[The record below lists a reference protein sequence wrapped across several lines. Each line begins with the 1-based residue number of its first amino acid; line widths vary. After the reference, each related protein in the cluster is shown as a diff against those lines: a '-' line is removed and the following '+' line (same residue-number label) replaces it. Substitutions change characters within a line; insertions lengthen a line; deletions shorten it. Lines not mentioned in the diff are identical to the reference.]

1 MAFPCVYL
9 CSSVAFIRGRNCG
22 KLMRTMKA
30 QTLVISLTAVGVTSA
45 MLSAQAPVS
54 RIEQETAKVTPAVTE
69 IRHQIHQNPELS
81 NREEK
86 TAALIADYLKKL
98 GLEVQTGVAHHGVVA
113 LLKGGLPGPVVAVRA
128 DIDAL
133 PVTEQTSLPFASKVR
148 TTYLGQE
155 VGVMH
160 ACGHD
165 IHTAVQLGVASVLTA
180 MKANVPGTIKFIFQ
194 PAEEGAPPGE
204 TGGASLMVKEGVL
217 DNPRP
222 SAIFGLHAFSEMAVG
237 DIGYSEGPA
246 LSAADTWEVKITGRQ
261 AHGARPELS
270 IDPIVTAAQF
280 VEALQTIRSRSFSG
294 YEPGVV
300 TIGTIH
306 GGQRHNIIPGDVTL
320 TGTIRTF
327 RPEMSTLAEQR
338 LRAILKGVT
347 EAAGATGEVVRYER
361 GAPATI
367 NNPQLTRATVPSLE
381 RAVGKAHVSQV
392 PPAMGSEDFSFFAN
406 EVPGFFYRLGQVK
419 PGTTSGD
426 HHTPTFLADDGAIP
440 VGVKTMSIVILDYLS
455 RGSTTGSSQMK

>member
-1 MAFPCVYL
+1 MTPT
-9 CSSVAFIRGRNCG
+9 R
-22 KLMRTMKA
+22 M
-30 QTLVISLTAVGVTSA
+30 LVPILLLTTVP
-45 MLSAQAPVS
+45 LSAQDPLA
-54 RIEQETAKVTPAVTE
+54 RIEQETSKVVPAVTE

-86 TAALIADYLKKL
+86 TAALIADYLRKL

-113 LLKGGLPGPVVAVRA
+113 LLKGGRPGPVVAVRA

-133 PVTEQTSLPFASKVR
+133 PVTEQTNLPFASKVR
-148 TTYLGQE
+148 TTYLGQD

-165 IHTAVQLGVASVLTA
+165 VHTAVQLGIASVLTA
-180 MKANVPGTIKFIFQ
+180 MKAELPGTVKFIFQ

-204 TGGASLMVKEGVL
+204 QGGASLMVKEGVL
-217 DNPRP
+217 QNPRP
-222 SAIFGLHAFSEMAVG
+222 QAIFGLHVFAEMAVG

-246 LSAADTWEVKITGRQ
+246 LSAADTWEVRIVGRQ

-270 IDPIVTAAQF
+270 IDPIVTAAEFIQ
-280 VEALQTIRSRSFSG
+280 ALQTIRSRSFSG
-294 YEPGVV
+294 SEPGVV
-300 TIGTIH
+300 TIGTVH
-306 GGQRHNIIPGDVTL
+306 GGQRHNIIPADVTL

-327 RPEMSTLAEQR
+327 RPEMSTLAEAR

-361 GAPATI
+361 GIPATI
-367 NNPQLTRATVPSLE
+367 NNVELTRDTVPALE
-381 RAVGKAHVSQV
+381 RVVGKSHVTRI

-426 HHTPTFLADDGAIP
+426 HHTPTFLADDGSIP
-440 VGVKTMSIVILDYLS
+440 VGVKAMSFVIFDYLS
-455 RGSTTGSSQMK
+455 RHQ

>member
-1 MAFPCVYL
+1 MNRHIAA
-9 CSSVAFIRGRNCG
+9 VAAPLFV
-22 KLMRTMKA
+22 LT
-30 QTLVISLTAVGVTSA
+30 TAV
-45 MLSAQAPVS
+45 LSAQDPLS
-54 RIEQETAKVTPAVTE
+54 RVEQETAKVAPAVIE
-69 IRHQIHQNPELS
+69 IRHQLHQNPELS

-86 TAALIADYLKKL
+86 TSALIADYLRKL
-98 GLEVQTGVAHHGVVA
+98 GLEVRTGVAHHGVVA

-133 PVTEQTSLPFASKVR
+133 PVTEQANLPFASKVR
-148 TTYLGQE
+148 TTYLGQD

-180 MKANVPGTIKFIFQ
+180 MKANLPGTVKFIFQ

-204 TGGASLMVKEGVL
+204 TGGASMMVKEGVL
-217 DNPRP
+217 QNPRP
-222 SAIFGLHAFSEMAVG
+222 QAIFGLHVFAEMAVG

-246 LSAADTWEVKITGRQ
+246 LSAADTWEVKIVGRQ
-261 AHGARPELS
+261 SHGARPELS
-270 IDPIVTAAQF
+270 IDPIVTAAAF
-280 VEALQTIRSRSFSG
+280 VQALQTIRSRSFSG
-294 YEPGVV
+294 HEPGVV
-300 TIGTIH
+300 TIGSIH
-306 GGQRHNIIPGDVTL
+306 GGQRHNIIPAEVTL

-327 RPEMSTLAEQR
+327 RPEMSTLAEAR
-338 LRAILKGVT
+338 LRAILEGVT
-347 EAAGATGEVVRYER
+347 DAAGASGEVVRYER

-367 NNPQLTRATVPSLE
+367 NHAQLTSDTVPALE
-381 RAVGKAHVSQV
+381 RAVGKPHVTRI

-426 HHTPTFLADDGAIP
+426 HHTPTFLADDSAIP
-440 VGVKTMSIVILDYLS
+440 VGVKAMSFVILDYLS
-455 RGSTTGSSQMK
+455 RHR

>member
-1 MAFPCVYL
+1 MTAPRLIVPLVFL
-9 CSSVAFIRGRNCG
+9 TGSV
-22 KLMRTMKA
+22 
-30 QTLVISLTAVGVTSA
+30 
-45 MLSAQAPVS
+45 LSAQDPLARVT
-54 RIEQETAKVTPAVTE
+54 QETAKVTPAVTE

-86 TAALIADYLKKL
+86 TAALIADYLRKL
-98 GLEVQTGVAHHGVVA
+98 GLEVQTGVARHGVVA
-113 LLKGGLPGPVVAVRA
+113 LLKGGRPGPVVAVRA

-148 TTYLGQE
+148 STYLGQE

-165 IHTAVQLGVASVLTA
+165 VHTAVQLGVATVLTA
-180 MKANVPGTIKFIFQ
+180 MKADLPGTVKFIFQ

-204 TGGASLMVKEGVL
+204 AGGASLMVKEGVL

-222 SAIFGLHAFSEMAVG
+222 QAIFGLHAFSEMAVG

-246 LSAADTWEVKITGRQ
+246 LSAADTWEVKIAGRQ
-261 AHGARPELS
+261 SHGARPELS

-280 VEALQTIRSRSFSG
+280 VQAVQTIRSRTFSG
-294 YEPGVV
+294 HEPGVV

-306 GGQRHNIIPGDVTL
+306 GGQRHNIIPAEVTL

-327 RPEMSTLAEQR
+327 RPEMSELAEAR

-347 EAAGATGEVVRYER
+347 EAAGATGEVIRYER

-367 NNPQLTRATVPSLE
+367 NDTTLTRETVPALE
-381 RAVGKAHVSQV
+381 RAAGKERVTRI

-426 HHTPTFLADDGAIP
+426 HHTPTFLADDSSIQ
-440 VGVKTMSIVILDYLS
+440 VGIKVMSYVIVDYLS
-455 RGSTTGSSQMK
+455 GHK